1 MSYCHTLISSRND
14 HLQTFGFLPA
24 ELNNL
29 TLIVAQSIEFC
40 DISEGNVQNIQKKG
54 KRVTFGAF
62 SAPGPTRKL
71 RDEVTS
77 SPGRAKLAWASKLLQ
92 EESSSSPRRAAMQ
105 PPPLISYK

>member
-77 SPGRAKLAWASKLLQ
+77 SSGRARLLL
-92 EESSSSPRRAAMQ
+92 EEASSSVSCFTTSTPHF
-105 PPPLISYK
+105 L